1 MTRTRP
7 ASVVLS
13 AVSEERLESIRAQGL
28 ETADEPEVDL
38 SMLSRLEILGHIGT
52 HIDAPIH
59 FLDDGWSIDQVP
71 LDRIVKKGRVIP
83 LTDTEPR
90 AMVIADMVLATGV
103 DFNDSVI
110 PILHTGWTGRAA
122 GTQEFWDDMICLDV
136 SVSELMI
143 KRGVSAVALDYF
155 P

>member
-7 ASVVLS
+7 AGVVLS
-13 AVSEERLESIRAQGL
+13 AVSEKQLESIRAQGL
-28 ETADEPEVDL
+28 ETADEPEVGL
-38 SMLSRLEILGHIGT
+38 SMLSRLEILG

-90 AMVIADMVLATGV
+90 AMVTAEMVLATGV
-103 DFNDSVI
+103 DFDDSVI
-110 PILHTGWTGRAA
+110 PILHTGWTERAA
-122 GTQEFWDDMICLDV
+122 GAQEFWDDI
-136 SVSELMI
+136 
-143 KRGVSAVALDYF
+143 SASMSAF
-155 P
+155 RN